1 MQKCK
6 NESSRSAQHWD
17 LKNDQYLS
25 IPATWSRKWKKW
37 KQVVRF
43 ESDWWQMH
51 HGARWFIHYL
61 CCKVASSCWRQ
72 LALHGNKLYQLS
84 GASCQIWKMI
94 DERWLMKDDWW
105 QMHHD
110 ARWFI
115 YYLCCEV
122 ASSCWW
128 QLALDCGSSRQP
140 WSHHCIHQIL
150 NIFEFQSAFWH
161 ELIKNKN
168 KNGIFEVVFVCQK
181 WTSIFE
187 FWRFSKMGRHFFR
200 CFWFPI
206 GTRNQEKKQKRHF
219 CFCFWRPF
227 WNDLRPFL
235 IVAQKKEYR
244 DVSGQF
250 FLKSHL
256 IVTKTRNI
264 MGKIFR
270 DRFCHGI
277 SADIS
282 WPKIF

>member
-1 MQKCK
+1 M
-6 NESSRSAQHWD
+6 
-17 LKNDQYLS
+17 
-25 IPATWSRKWKKW
+25 KKV
-37 KQVVRF
+37 K
-43 ESDWWQMH
+43 
-51 HGARWFIHYL
+51 
-61 CCKVASSCWRQ
+61 
-72 LALHGNKLYQLS
+72 
-84 GASCQIWKMI
+84 ASCQIWKMI
-94 DERWLMKDDWW
+94 DDRCTTAHVDSYITFAARLLPAVDDSSLFTGINSTSYLEQVVIFERWLMKDDWW

-128 QLALDCGSSRQP
+128 QLVLDCSSSRQP

-227 WNDLRPFL
+227 WNDLTTP
-235 IVAQKKEYR
+235 
-244 DVSGQF
+244 
-250 FLKSHL
+250 
-256 IVTKTRNI
+256 
-264 MGKIFR
+264 
-270 DRFCHGI
+270 
-277 SADIS
+277 
-282 WPKIF
+282 

>member
-1 MQKCK
+1 MK
-6 NESSRSAQHWD
+6 D
-17 LKNDQYLS
+17 
-25 IPATWSRKWKKW
+25 
-37 KQVVRF
+37 
-43 ESDWWQMH
+43 DWWQMH
-51 HGARWFIHYL
+51 RGARWFIHYL
-61 CCKVASSCWRQ
+61 CC
-72 LALHGNKLYQLS
+72 
-84 GASCQIWKMI
+84 
-94 DERWLMKDDWW
+94 
-105 QMHHD
+105 
-110 ARWFI
+110 
-115 YYLCCEV
+115 EV
-122 ASSCWW
+122 AFSCWW
-128 QLALDCGSSRQP
+128 QLALDYSSSRQP
-140 WSHHCIHQIL
+140 WSYHCIHQIQ
-150 NIFEFQSAFWH
+150 NISVFQSAFWH

-168 KNGIFEVVFVCQK
+168 KNGILEVVFVCQK

>member
-1 MQKCK
+1 MNLREVLSIETSKMINTYQYQLHDLE
-6 NESSRSAQHWD
+6 NEKSESKLSD
-17 LKNDQYLS
+17 LKD
-25 IPATWSRKWKKW
+25 
-37 KQVVRF
+37 
-43 ESDWWQMH
+43 DWWQMH

-128 QLALDCGSSRQP
+128 QLVLDCSSSRQP

-168 KNGIFEVVFVCQK
+168 KNGILEVVFVCQK

-219 CFCFWRPF
+219 CFCSWRPF
-227 WNDLRPFL
+227 WNDL
-235 IVAQKKEYR
+235 IE
-244 DVSGQF
+244 
-250 FLKSHL
+250 
-256 IVTKTRNI
+256 I
-264 MGKIFR
+264 
-270 DRFCHGI
+270 
-277 SADIS
+277 
-282 WPKIF
+282 